1 MGLSTQRASA
11 SLTSAELA
19 PPRWKHD
26 VFLSFWG
33 EDTRRGFISHLYH
46 ELHYWQAITTFKDDR
61 ELEKGASI
69 SPELLTAIKQSHLAI
84 IVLSPTYASST
95 WCLDELSKILEY
107 MEDTKRIL
115 PIFYGVH
122 PSDVRNQWGSFAEA
136 FTKHEEKFSEDA
148 DKVNRWRAAL
158 RKVGGLSGLDSKN
171 SKSERELIE
180 DIIKC
185 AWTKVNP
192 TCTSLDSQEKLVG
205 IDFPLEY
212 VCN

>member
-26 VFLSFWG
+26 
-33 EDTRRGFISHLYH
+33 
-46 ELHYWQAITTFKDDR
+46 DDR
-61 ELEKGASI
+61 GLEKGASI
-69 SPELLTAIKQSHLAI
+69 SPELLTTIKQSHLAI

-107 MEDTKRIL
+107 MEDTNRIL

-136 FTKHEEKFSEDA
+136 FTKHEEKFSEDI

-180 DIIKC
+180 DI
-185 AWTKVNP
+185 VNVRGP
-192 TCTSLDSQEKLVG
+192 K
-205 IDFPLEY
+205 
-212 VCN
+212 